1 MKLVAAGKTS
11 SGKRFVKA
19 LKKIAHDPVNHPAHY
34 DPNGIEVIDALESWG
49 LDKDF
54 CLANAVKYIARAGKK
69 DPSKLVED
77 LRKAA
82 WYLNRRIEK
91 LVPK

>member
-1 MKLVAAGKTS
+1 MLTDDSTRIQTPPGS
-11 SGKRFVKA
+11 LGPCF
-19 LKKIAHDPVNHPAHY
+19 DPVARPAHY
-34 DPNGIEVIDALESWG
+34 AASAIEVIDAIEAWG

-69 DPSKLVED
+69 DPAKLVED

-82 WYLNRRIEK
+82 WYLDRRIKRLGES
-91 LVPK
+91 PA